1 MSRALLLTVTAVA
14 LAGGGCG
21 RSGAH
26 QAQNQAPP
34 PSQHR
39 SSDAT
44 PVEPRAPAAAPEVAP
59 AEAPTAGPATTTAT
73 PPATTPAGPAT
84 TTATPPA
91 TTAAAT
97 TAAATTPASPP
108 ATTPASTTASPA
120 ARPSCTHAAVTRV
133 RHHASQ
139 LAAAHQQAQAYE
151 LLRRFNDACVLDPGQ
166 VGGAPNMDF
175 FWLASD
181 LSLAA
186 YHAGEYVACLRVL
199 APMTN
204 PGPPVSLAT
213 FDLEDARVGRAMVHN
228 QSLCRKA
235 HDRAMAGFAH
245 PPCRFAHHGLDAV
258 ALPTAAGGP
267 PTCVVLTRPAER
279 DRFDQA
285 LADGHTDDP
294 TLCPHVERVT
304 RSPGRGATR
313 TTPIA
318 DGGPL
323 TSTSVCCNIRR
334 VSLARRAGR
343 LEVRV
348 QGDGLDCF
356 GGTARGQLDAV
367 YQLAGQNLRLEHDDS
382 VASH

>member
-1 MSRALLLTVTAVA
+1 MSRTLLLIVTAVA
-14 LAGGGCG
+14 LATSGCG

-26 QAQNQAPP
+26 GTHGKDPGATSPVALRTTAAARAAAPRP
-34 PSQHR
+34 TSTAAGPAAAPATAAA
-39 SSDAT
+39 AT
-44 PVEPRAPAAAPEVAP
+44 PAPATDAAVTPAPATAPATGPAPAAAAAAP
-59 AEAPTAGPATTTAT
+59 AWSQRCAHADLTRIRREAA
-73 PPATTPAGPAT
+73 
-84 TTATPPA
+84 
-91 TTAAAT
+91 
-97 TAAATTPASPP
+97 
-108 ATTPASTTASPA
+108 
-120 ARPSCTHAAVTRV
+120 
-133 RHHASQ
+133 Q
-139 LAAAHQQAQAYE
+139 LAAAHQPAQAYQ

-186 YHAGEYVACLRVL
+186 YHAGEYVACLRLL
-199 APMTN
+199 APMTD

-213 FDLEDARVGRAMVHN
+213 FDLDDSRVGRAMLHN
-228 QSLCRKA
+228 QSLCQKA
-235 HDRAMAGFAH
+235 HDRAMAGFTHA
-245 PPCRFAHHGLDAV
+245 PCPFPHRGLDAV
-258 ALPTAAGGP
+258 SLPSAKGGP
-267 PTCVVLTRPAER
+267 PTCLVLTPPAEHS
-279 DRFDQA
+279 RFDQA

-294 TLCPHVERVT
+294 DLCPHVERVT
-304 RSPGRGATR
+304 RQAGRGATR

-318 DGGPL
+318 AGGPL
-323 TSTSVCCNIRR
+323 TSTSVCCNLRR
-334 VSLARRAGR
+334 VSFARRAGQ